1 MLPLDS
7 PPSYA
12 WCFLHLLSG
21 NTSTTSLREPVH
33 TLEDIFWCFR
43 RGGGSLSLQGS
54 FSKVPP
60 AAEGPGAASGDGARG
75 GDSSFFPGVFL
86 LIRTVQLTSPER

>member
-1 MLPLDS
+1 M
-7 PPSYA
+7 
-12 WCFLHLLSG
+12 
-21 NTSTTSLREPVH
+21 
-33 TLEDIFWCFR
+33 
-43 RGGGSLSLQGS
+43 SLQGS

-86 LIRTVQLTSPER
+86 LIRTVQLTSPGR